1 MRAFVF
7 IYIVSVAF
15 PAFGEATDYA
25 QRLARAKSAS
35 EVRSLE
41 RLHEQLQIA
50 RRACRLQLQNKIA
63 PVARYESL
71 ELEGRWGLHP
81 RKAEQF
87 RLREKLDRLC
97 AEAAQHLRAP
107 RRTPSHISARCR
119 EEIEQAQ
126 NVMSYRESQPEWSEN

>member
-15 PAFGEATDYA
+15 PALGGTVDYA
-25 QRLARAKSAS
+25 ERLSRAKSAS
-35 EVRSLE
+35 EVRDLARFYE
-41 RLHEQLQIA
+41 ELQIA

-63 PVARYESL
+63 PLACYESL
-71 ELEGRWGLHP
+71 QLEVRWGIHP
-81 RKAEQF
+81 RKTEQF

-107 RRTPSHISARCR
+107 RRMPSYISARCR

-126 NVMSYRESQPEWSEN
+126 NVMSYRENQSEWSGN

>member
-1 MRAFVF
+1 MRVFAF

-15 PAFGEATDYA
+15 SAFGGTADYA
-25 QRLARAKSAS
+25 DRLSRAKSAS

-63 PVARYESL
+63 PLACYESL
-71 ELEGRWGLHP
+71 QLEVRWGLHP
-81 RKAEQF
+81 RKTEQF

-107 RRTPSHISARCR
+107 RRTPSYISAHCR
-119 EEIEQAQ
+119 EEVEQAQ
-126 NVMSYRESQPEWSEN
+126 NVMSYRESQPEWPEN